1 MGEPMENIPS
11 SEETLDLLTIRSRI
25 RELADLRLS
34 SGGEDTTELTSS
46 DSEELLKDCALH
58 LESRVKQIVSE
69 CSAVGPL
76 DVADLDAYLE
86 HLKEEL
92 NMVEAES
99 AQISNEID
107 GLARTNLEDSSQLET
122 DLERLEC
129 ALDFITSQGLKNAKT
144 GAPVSCST
152 CGEDRSSLMNKRVD
166 NKLELLELED
176 QIERKKADLKSLQD
190 LDRMYRWFDA
200 TEQIEDLMTCLKVIA
215 FTENCI
221 RISLR
226 TYIPKLE
233 GLYQQKIEDCI
244 EPSEVNHELLIEV
257 MEGTMELKS
266 VEIFP
271 NNVYITDILD
281 AAKCL
286 SKSSLQWFITKIQDR
301 IVLCNL
307 RRLVVETANK
317 SRHSFDYLDR
327 DEIIV
332 AHMIGGVDALIKIA
346 QGWPALSSPLKLISL
361 KGSENSKDISL
372 TFLCKV
378 EEVVNSLD
386 IHIRQNL
393 LSFYDAVEKV
403 LVEQMRLALHSDD
416 ASKK

>member
-1 MGEPMENIPS
+1 METMETIPS

-34 SGGEDTTELTSS
+34 SGGEDATELTPS

-69 CSAVGPL
+69 CSAVGSL

-99 AQISNEID
+99 AKISNEID
-107 GLARTNLEDSSQLET
+107 GLARTNLENSSRLET
-122 DLERLEC
+122 DLQSLEC
-129 ALDFITSQGLKNAKT
+129 ALDFISSQGLKNAKA
-144 GAPVSCST
+144 GAPVPCST
-152 CGEDRSSLMNKRVD
+152 YGEDRSNLMNKH
-166 NKLELLELED
+166 LLELED
-176 QIERKKADLKSLQD
+176 QIERKKTDLKSLQD
-190 LDRMYRWFDA
+190 LDHMYRWFDA

-244 EPSEVNHELLIEV
+244 EPSEVNHELLVEV

-271 NNVYITDILD
+271 NDVYITDILD
-281 AAKCL
+281 AAKSL

-317 SRHSFDYLDR
+317 SRHSFDYLDK

>member
-1 MGEPMENIPS
+1 METIPS

-34 SGGEDTTELTSS
+34 NGGEDATELTPS

-69 CSAVGPL
+69 CSAVGSL
-76 DVADLDAYLE
+76 DVADLDVYLE

-99 AQISNEID
+99 AKISNEID
-107 GLARTNLEDSSQLET
+107 GLARTNLENSSRLET
-122 DLERLEC
+122 DLQRLEC
-129 ALDFITSQGLKNAKT
+129 ALDFISTQGLKNAK
-144 GAPVSCST
+144 AVPCST
-152 CGEDRSSLMNKRVD
+152 YGEDRSNLMNKHVD

-190 LDRMYRWFDA
+190 LDHMYRWFDA

-244 EPSEVNHELLIEV
+244 EPSEVNHELLVEV

-271 NNVYITDILD
+271 NDVYITDILD
-281 AAKCL
+281 AAKSL
-286 SKSSLQWFITKIQDR
+286 SKSSLQWFITRIQDR

-317 SRHSFDYLDR
+317 SRHSFDYLDK

-361 KGSENSKDISL
+361 KGSENSKDLSL